1 MRTNADTDRAYL
13 ATQHSRYLQFV
24 ANGQTSSALDALW
37 RGASAADLLS
47 RDEYRTSAL
56 TDARIT
62 TLLGKL
68 GWI

>member
-1 MRTNADTDRAYL
+1 MLTNVDTDRAYL

-37 RGASAADLLS
+37 RGASAADLLTA
-47 RDEYRTSAL
+47 DEYRASAL
-56 TDARIT
+56 STDRIAA
-62 TLLGKL
+62 LLGKL

>member
-1 MRTNADTDRAYL
+1 MLTNADTDRAYL

-37 RGASAADLLS
+37 RGASALS
-47 RDEYRTSAL
+47 
-56 TDARIT
+56 TDRIAA
-62 TLLGKL
+62 LLGKL